1 MIKFFRLFFSKPL
14 FLVYSA
20 SLLLTF
26 LLGLVNVYNVNQHSV
41 AFSIVFLTFSIM
53 LFFVLFFVLETNRI
67 YQFFRTTDFRLLPVS
82 TSTLYFYNLVFSTIV
97 GVSFF
102 IGNVTIGV
110 IMNYLIL
117 NIPFSLNV
125 TWIEGIAAIVDIV
138 VLFLIIQFLVCIYS
152 AIKQFIQKKFRWILE
167 IILFIIFMTLMEH
180 LSVFDLGIIKW
191 LETNTL
197 GLKQELY
204 FRVILQLV
212 TAGFYFSLS
221 IWMINR
227 YVEAGDK

>member
-1 MIKFFRLFFSKPL
+1 M
-14 FLVYSA
+14 
-20 SLLLTF
+20 
-26 LLGLVNVYNVNQHSV
+26 NVYNVNQHSV
-41 AFSIVFLTFSIM
+41 EFSIVFLAFSIM

-82 TSTLYFYNLVFSTIV
+82 TRTLYFYNLVFSTIV

-102 IGNVTIGV
+102 IGNVIIGI

-117 NIPFSLNV
+117 NIPFSLNG

-167 IILFIIFMTLMEH
+167 IILFIIFTMLMEH

-191 LETNTL
+191 LEMNTL

-212 TAGFYFSLS
+212 TACFYFSLS

-227 YVEAGDK
+227 YVEAGDQ

>member
-26 LLGLVNVYNVNQHSV
+26 LLGLVNVCNVNQHSV